1 MQVTVSAASYEQCP
15 TSVWWWSKC
24 TCELGTQESQE
35 GEMLP
40 EGAQYSLPRGWL
52 PEGEGEGEAEGRGG
66 EDDWKRLGVKGTH
79 VQ

>member
-1 MQVTVSAASYEQCP
+1 
-15 TSVWWWSKC
+15 
-24 TCELGTQESQE
+24 
-35 GEMLP
+35 MLP